1 VTAAGEAGPE
11 GPPAP
16 FIVGMTRSG
25 TTLLRLMLDSHPAL
39 AIPPET
45 HFLPE
50 VIAAFREGRSDPEQ
64 VVDVMKANRR
74 WPDFEIA
81 PEAMLERL
89 REVAPLH
96 EPGDALR
103 AFYGFYAER
112 EGKPRWGD
120 KTPGYATKMRRI
132 WRALPEARFVHM
144 IRDGR
149 DVALSLERRQSGL
162 STKEVANRWSHRIR
176 RTRKLA
182 TILPHYLEI
191 RYEDLVTRPAEVVR
205 EVSDFIELDY
215 DPAMLTYHERSQERL
230 RELERPLRAEDG
242 KRGLTAESRLESHKL
257 TAEPPRPDRV
267 GAWREE
273 LSPEN
278 IAIFE
283 QRAGKLLAELGYDRA
298 PSQGPGE

>member
-1 VTAAGEAGPE
+1 VSAAAEAE
-11 GPPAP
+11 SPAP

-25 TTLLRLMLDSHPAL
+25 TTLLRLMLDSHPEL

-50 VIAAFREGRSDPEQ
+50 VIAAFKEGRSSPEQ
-64 VVDVMKANRR
+64 VVEVMKENRR

-89 REVAPLH
+89 RAVAPL
-96 EPGDALR
+96 EAPGDAFR
-103 AFYGFYAER
+103 AFYGYYAER

-132 WRALPEARFVHM
+132 WRALPEARFIHM

-149 DVALSLERRQSGL
+149 DVAVSLARRQSGL

-176 RTRKLA
+176 KTRNLA
-182 TILPHYLEI
+182 SILPHYMELH
-191 RYEDLVTRPAEVVR
+191 YEDLVTDPEEVLR
-205 EVSDFIELDY
+205 RVSAFVELDY
-215 DPAMLTYHERSQERL
+215 DPAMLSYHQRSQERL

-242 KRGLTAESRLESHKL
+242 KRGLTAESRLKAHAR

-273 LSPEN
+273 LAPEDV
-278 IAIFE
+278 AIFE
-283 QRAGKLLAELGYDRA
+283 KRAGKLLEELGYDRA
-298 PSQGPGE
+298 PSQGSE

>member
-1 VTAAGEAGPE
+1 VSAPGPADT
-11 GPPAP
+11 PAP

-25 TTLLRLMLDSHPAL
+25 TTLLRLMLDAHPEL

-50 VIAAFREGRSDPEQ
+50 VIAAFKEGHTAPEQ
-64 VVDVMKANRR
+64 VVEVMSANRR

-81 PEAMLERL
+81 PEEMLERL
-89 REVAPLH
+89 RSLAPLAG
-96 EPGDALR
+96 PGEAIR
-103 AFYGFYAER
+103 AFYGIYAER

-132 WRALPEARFVHM
+132 WRALPEARFIHM

-149 DVALSLERRQSGL
+149 DVAVSLERRESGL

-176 RTRKLA
+176 KTRALA
-182 TILPHYLEI
+182 KILPHYIEL
-191 RYEDLVTRPAEVVR
+191 RYEDLVTGPEAVLR
-205 EVSDFIELDY
+205 EVTAFVELEF
-215 DPAMLTYHERSQERL
+215 DPAMLDYHQRSEERL
-230 RELERPLRAEDG
+230 RELERPLRAEEG
-242 KRGLTAESRLESHKL
+242 KRGLSAESRLRAHAR

-278 IAIFE
+278 VQVFE
-283 QRAGKLLAELGYDRA
+283 RRAGKLLAELGYDRA
-298 PSQGPGE
+298 PSRGAAE

>member
-1 VTAAGEAGPE
+1 MSAAESGAGQA
-11 GPPAP
+11 PAP

-25 TTLLRLMLDSHPAL
+25 TTLLRLMLDAHPEL

-50 VIAAFREGRSDPEQ
+50 VIAAFKKGRTEPEQ
-64 VVDVMKANRR
+64 VIEVMKENRR
-74 WPDFEIA
+74 WPDFDIA
-81 PEAMLERL
+81 PEVMLERL
-89 REVAPLH
+89 RAAAPLE
-96 EPGDALR
+96 EPGDAIR
-103 AFYGFYAER
+103 AFYRLYAER

-149 DVALSLERRQSGL
+149 DVAVSLERRSSGL

-176 RTRKLA
+176 KTRGLA
-182 TILPHYLEI
+182 KILPHYAEI
-191 RYEDLVTRPAEVVR
+191 RYEDLVTDPEGVLRK
-205 EVSDFIELDY
+205 VSAFVELDY
-215 DPAMLTYHERSQERL
+215 DPAMLSYHERSQERL
-230 RELERPLRAEDG
+230 RELERPLRAEEG
-242 KRGLTAESRLESHKL
+242 KRGLTAESRLEAHAM

-283 QRAGKLLAELGYDRA
+283 KRAGGLLEELGYDRA
-298 PSQGPGE
+298 PSQGGE